1 MTWNDITLKK
11 YYQIQEIL
19 SVPDEYTTLNIINCL
34 YDTDIE
40 TLPIY
45 KIKEYDISFLNKEF
59 EKPEIQQTYILNG
72 TEYKSNFDLSR
83 ISVAQFIDYQNYIK
97 EKPIKFE
104 DVLSVFFIPTSA
116 KEYNT
121 DYDINK
127 VKEDLLELPIP
138 VASSLGFFLTKQLE
152 MFRIL
157 FHCYFTAQIQEM
169 KMPKQQKK
177 AILDSMEKMEFLN
190 SELFRICSNTAK
202 LQTKN

>member
-1 MTWNDITLKK
+1 MNWNDITLKK
-11 YYQIQEIL
+11 YYQIQQLLET
-19 SVPDEYTTLNIINCL
+19 PDEYTVINIINCV

-40 TLPIY
+40 TLPIT
-45 KIKEYDISFLNKEF
+45 KLKEYDISFLNNEF
-59 EKPEIQQTYILNG
+59 EKPEIQKTYTLNG

-83 ISVAQFIDYQNYIK
+83 ISVAQFIDYQNYTK

-104 DVLSVFFIPTSA
+104 DVLSVFFLPTSA

-157 FHCYFTAQIQEM
+157 FHCYFTVQIQEM
-169 KMPKQQKK
+169 KIPKHQKK
-177 AILDSMEKMEFLN
+177 AILDNLDKMESLN
-190 SELFRICSNTAK
+190 SELFHICLNTAK
-202 LQTKN
+202 